1 MKEKSNENH
10 LPKVVGIHEHLL
22 KKESGVK
29 VIPLD
34 SSNGKWDFQSARILK
49 MSTSIRHKVHSKK
62 RTVRMDIVCKTPL
75 PILATALYIWSQVG
89 KKILYMYQ
97 PCKGS
102 DILKWFWQNIFEKK
116 IFLIFF
122 YLYFARVQNGKK
134 RRARGAQQKY
144 DLDRP
149 KLQNPKA

>member
-34 SSNGKWDFQSARILK
+34 SSNGRWGFQSVRVLK

-62 RTVRMDIVCKTPL
+62 RIVRMNIVYKTPL
-75 PILATALYIWSQVG
+75 PILPSVL
-89 KKILYMYQ
+89 
-97 PCKGS
+97 
-102 DILKWFWQNIFEKK
+102 
-116 IFLIFF
+116 
-122 YLYFARVQNGKK
+122 
-134 RRARGAQQKY
+134 
-144 DLDRP
+144 
-149 KLQNPKA
+149 

>member
-1 MKEKSNENH
+1 MKKLHKNIASKKKKRKKKKRQKEKRSNKKKNLKREDQREIMKEKSNENH
-10 LPKVVGIHEHLL
+10 LPKAVGIHEHLL

-75 PILATALYIWSQVG
+75 PILSTVLYV
-89 KKILYMYQ
+89 
-97 PCKGS
+97 
-102 DILKWFWQNIFEKK
+102 
-116 IFLIFF
+116 
-122 YLYFARVQNGKK
+122 
-134 RRARGAQQKY
+134 
-144 DLDRP
+144 
-149 KLQNPKA
+149 

>member
-10 LPKVVGIHEHLL
+10 LPKAVGIHEHLL
-22 KKESGVK
+22 KKEAGVK

-75 PILATALYIWSQVG
+75 PILATVLYDD
-89 KKILYMYQ
+89 L
-97 PCKGS
+97 
-102 DILKWFWQNIFEKK
+102 
-116 IFLIFF
+116 
-122 YLYFARVQNGKK
+122 NGEFCSLTDS
-134 RRARGAQQKY
+134 RRND
-144 DLDRP
+144 DLGDDGGGVVDHDLTGRS
-149 KLQNPKA
+149 

>member
-75 PILATALYIWSQVG
+75 PILATVLYV
-89 KKILYMYQ
+89 
-97 PCKGS
+97 
-102 DILKWFWQNIFEKK
+102 
-116 IFLIFF
+116 
-122 YLYFARVQNGKK
+122 
-134 RRARGAQQKY
+134 
-144 DLDRP
+144 
-149 KLQNPKA
+149 